1 MHFYSKISNLPWSE
15 NVIKLCLLL
24 QVCEN
29 THQAVR
35 IYIKYSQW
43 GIWGINIFEAL
54 SASDQDDV
62 QSIDLE
68 NPPN

>member
-1 MHFYSKISNLPWSE
+1 
-15 NVIKLCLLL
+15 
-24 QVCEN
+24 
-29 THQAVR
+29 VR